1 VVRAVKGKPTEA
13 DWILR
18 AMIAVAGADG
28 RLDAREVRL
37 IQDVYHDQT
46 GRSVEVSG
54 VVLAVEAYFAQRD
67 LLTELSIAAG
77 SMPQETKEK
86 IIRAAYL
93 TLLAD
98 KRVAGEERKRLDEI
112 AAALQISEVD
122 LDDLVTKIESTSI
135 ALPPTSAS
143 SVSNLG

>member
-1 VVRAVKGKPTEA
+1 MVRAVKGKPTEA

-46 GRSVEVSG
+46 GRSVDVSG

-98 KRVAGEERKRLDEI
+98 KLVAGEERKRLDEI

-122 LDDLVTKIESTSI
+122 LDDLVTKIESTSQ
-135 ALPPTSAS
+135 
-143 SVSNLG
+143 